1 VPRSKR
7 FPGMH
12 GNLRAM
18 RDKYANCER
27 STLHGQSIRML
38 TPLEIQQWYER
49 LDQILGRPDR
59 ARAVAEYRK
68 AEIINLRE
76 RLTELES
83 A

>member
-1 VPRSKR
+1 
-7 FPGMH
+7 
-12 GNLRAM
+12 M

-27 STLHGQSIRML
+27 SNVHGQSIRML

-49 LDQILGRPDR
+49 LDAILGRADR
-59 ARAVAEYRK
+59 AREVTEYRK
-68 AEIINLRE
+68 AEIVRLRE

>member
-1 VPRSKR
+1 MPRSRK
-7 FPGMH
+7 FPGLH
-12 GNLRAM
+12 GNVRAM

-27 STLHGQSIRML
+27 SNVHGQSIRML

-49 LDQILGRPDR
+49 LDAILGRADR
-59 ARAVAEYRK
+59 AREVTEYRK
-68 AEIINLRE
+68 AEIVRLRE